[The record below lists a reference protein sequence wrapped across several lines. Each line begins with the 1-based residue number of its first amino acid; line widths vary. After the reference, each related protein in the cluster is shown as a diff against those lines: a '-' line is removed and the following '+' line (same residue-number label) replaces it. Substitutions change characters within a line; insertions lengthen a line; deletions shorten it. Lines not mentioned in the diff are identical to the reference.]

1 MAEIAATPE
10 AIDTP
15 QGIRSF
21 IIIWLGQ
28 LISLIGSGLTS
39 FALGVWIFEKTGQA
53 TPFAIVAFLASIPR
67 ILLSPVA
74 GTLVDRWNRRKVMIL
89 ADTGSALL
97 TAVVVL
103 LLFFGDL
110 QIWHI
115 YLIALG
121 SACLGA
127 FQEPAYT
134 ASITMLVPKKDLT
147 RASGLVQAGQSLET
161 LISPLLAGVL
171 FVLVGLQGIILIDFI
186 TFFFA
191 VAALL
196 IVNIPQPEYVPAEPG
211 SKHSSILRDS
221 IFGFQYLR
229 ARAGLLGLL
238 LYFALVNFFLN
249 LSMVLSGPLILS
261 FSNAASMGIVQTASG
276 AGMLIGSI
284 VLSTWGGPK
293 QKRVPTI
300 IGFISLGGLGLIL
313 MGLQPS
319 VIVIGVGAF
328 ILLFVIPLA
337 SGPSQALFQTKVEPG
352 LQGRVF
358 AIRTMI
364 SRSMMPMAFILAGP
378 LSDRVFE
385 PLMRTGGL
393 LAQGP
398 LGNIIG
404 TGPGRGNGLIFIT
417 AGILLL
423 VASLVAFVAPR
434 IRNLEEELPD
444 AIS

>member
-1 MAEIAATPE
+1 MAEIAATQPSTNE
-10 AIDTP
+10 P
-15 QGIRSF
+15 QGMRSF
-21 IIIWLGQ
+21 IIIWIGQ
-28 LISLIGSGLTS
+28 LISMIGSGLTS

-89 ADTGSALL
+89 ADTGSAVL
-97 TAVVVL
+97 TGAVIL
-103 LLFFGDL
+103 LLFLGDL

-115 YLIALG
+115 YLIALL

-134 ASITMLVPKKDLT
+134 ASITMLVPKKNLT
-147 RASGLVQAGQSLET
+147 RASGLVQTGQSLET

-171 FVLVGLQGIILIDFI
+171 FVLIGLRGIILIDFI

-196 IVNIPQPEYVPAEPG
+196 IVHVPQPEYVRAETDNQ
-211 SKHSSILRDS
+211 KSSILHDS

-249 LSMVLSGPLILS
+249 LSMVLSGPLVLS
-261 FSNAASMGIVQTASG
+261 FSNAASMGAVQTASG

-284 VLSTWGGPK
+284 ILSAWGGPK
-293 QKRVPTI
+293 QRRVPSI
-300 IGFISLGGLGLIL
+300 IGFIALGALGLIL

-319 VIVIGVGAF
+319 VFMIAAGAF
-328 ILLFVIPLA
+328 TLLFVIPLA
-337 SGPSQALFQTKVEPG
+337 SGPSQALFQSKVEPG
-352 LQGRVF
+352 VQGRVF

-364 SRSMMPMAFILAGP
+364 SRSMMPLAFILAGP
-378 LSDRVFE
+378 LSDNVFE
-385 PLMRTGGL
+385 PLMRSDGAF
-393 LAQGP
+393 AQSPFSSLFGS
-398 LGNIIG
+398 
-404 TGPGRGNGLIFIT
+404 GPGRGNGLIFIT

-423 VASLVAFVAPR
+423 IASLLAYASPR
-434 IRNLEEELPD
+434 IRNLEDELPD
-444 AIS
+444 AIN